1 MTNAVTTSAGAVLDR
16 PGAPPA
22 FPRPARLDRWRRQL
36 GPALAV
42 TPFFLV
48 VALGLM
54 LPTIALAVGAFRRR
68 DPDTFVES
76 STLDNMRTALTGG
89 YRTALLGSLRLAGLC
104 AVLGAI
110 FGVLLASAVVRSG
123 SPLLRR
129 LVLTASGVLANFGG
143 VPLAFA
149 FIATI
154 GNAGAVT
161 TLLADWFGFSLH
173 DDGGF
178 TLYSFTG
185 LTLVYLYFLI
195 PLMVI
200 VVVPALDGIK
210 PQWREAAA
218 NLGASRWQYWRQV
231 GGPVLAPPVLG
242 GALLLFCGSLSAF
255 ATAQA
260 MVGSTVPLVTLQIA
274 NVLSGNVLIGQEGV
288 GAALA
293 LDMIA
298 VVILVMV
305 VYWLIQR
312 RTSRW
317 LR

>member
-1 MTNAVTTSAGAVLDR
+1 MTDVITAAPGGAVTDR
-16 PGAPPA
+16 SDPAPSEELL
-22 FPRPARLDRWRRQL
+22 RLRRRL
-36 GPALAV
+36 GPTLAVAPFFVMVGLGLILPTVALA
-42 TPFFLV
+42 
-48 VALGLM
+48 
-54 LPTIALAVGAFRRR
+54 IGAFQRQ
-68 DPDTFVES
+68 DPDTLITE
-76 STLDNMRTALTGG
+76 STLDNMTGALRGG
-89 YRTALLGSLRLAGLC
+89 YRTALLGSVRLAGIC
-104 AVLGAI
+104 AVIGAVL
-110 FGVLLASAVVRSG
+110 GVLLAAAVVRSG

-154 GNAGAVT
+154 GNAGVVT
-161 TLLADWFGFSLH
+161 TFAQDWFGFSLS

-178 TLYSFTG
+178 SLYSVTG
-185 LTLVYLYFLI
+185 LSIVYLYFLI

-200 VVVPALDGIK
+200 VVVPALDGIR
-210 PQWREAAA
+210 PQWREAAQ
-218 NLGASRWQYWRQV
+218 NLGASRWQYWRHV

-242 GALLLFCGSLSAF
+242 GALLLFCGALSAF

-274 NVLSGNVLIGQEGV
+274 NILSGNVLVGQEGL

-293 LDMIA
+293 LYMLIA
-298 VVILVMV
+298 VSLVMG
-305 VYWLIQR
+305 VYWWVQR
-312 RTSRW
+312 RTARW